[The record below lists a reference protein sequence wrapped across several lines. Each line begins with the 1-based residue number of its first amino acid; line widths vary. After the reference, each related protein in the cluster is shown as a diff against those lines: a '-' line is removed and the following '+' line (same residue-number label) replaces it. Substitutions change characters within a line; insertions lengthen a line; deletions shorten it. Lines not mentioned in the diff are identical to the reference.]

1 MSDPIN
7 YAEKPARVL
16 LNYIDQISDAVFFNQ
31 SGFVID
37 AHNKFMLE
45 ALNHA
50 ELGYYN
56 IENNSFQL
64 HNIIINFVNFYKK
77 RKVIN
82 NSKMI
87 NQILEEIKQS
97 TSDFIQ
103 AKLDT
108 PESIDL
114 LKQEIID
121 LIITL
126 SNTIHESSYNFAIL
140 AMHDLTLFNNLKLR
154 IKRITRHIGVVN
166 ELLAVHGILSH
177 SEMIKLAVADIDLEQ
192 AIRLYLMP
200 VFHQSKIDLIDSLRK
215 LEQQLFEWKQ
225 EEAYQRQNN
234 MIDAWIKFCQQN
246 ATIHDDVDIHDIPDA
261 FYRLPNRNL
270 TNRADISCLTETL
283 VDINTAV
290 MKKAQSETQILQ
302 KKSDIALEQVIIQ
315 NEVIIKEESR
325 LEIALNHFFEALTAG
340 KGHHSTLDALSTF
353 TLLSPD
359 CEMDYWAN
367 SLVMCCRNDYAKKL
381 KITFIEEI
389 DPIFNGNSRVIN
401 VVISRIGA

>member
-7 YAEKPARVL
+7 YAEKPARIL
-16 LNYIDQISDAVFFNQ
+16 LNYIDQISDAVFFNH

-37 AHNKFMLE
+37 AQNKLMLD
-45 ALNHA
+45 ALNSA

-56 IENNSFQL
+56 TENNSFQL

-87 NQILEEIKQS
+87 NQILDDIKQS
-97 TSDFIQ
+97 TSDLVQ
-103 AKLDT
+103 AKIDT
-108 PESIDL
+108 PESVDL

-121 LIITL
+121 LIVAL
-126 SNTIHESSYNFAIL
+126 SNAIHESSYNFSIL

-177 SEMIKLAVADIDLEQ
+177 SEMIKLAVADKDLEQ
-192 AIRLYLMP
+192 TIRLYLIP

-246 ATIHDDVDIHDIPDA
+246 ATIQYDVDIQDIPDA
-261 FYRLPNRNL
+261 FYRLPRRNL
-270 TNRADISCLTETL
+270 TSRADLSDLTDTL
-283 VDINTAV
+283 VNLNTAV
-290 MKKAQSETQILQ
+290 MKKAQSENQSL
-302 KKSDIALEQVIIQ
+302 KKKADIVLEQVVTKT
-315 NEVIIKEESR
+315 EVIIKEESR
-325 LEIALNHFFEALTAG
+325 LEIALNQFFEALTSEN
-340 KGHHSTLDALSTF
+340 GHYKMLDALSTF
-353 TLLSPD
+353 ALLSPD

-367 SLVMCCRNDYAKKL
+367 SLVMCCRNDYAKEL
-381 KITFIEEI
+381 EITFIEEV
-389 DPIFNGNSRVIN
+389 DSIFSGNSRVSNIL
-401 VVISRIGA
+401 ISRIGT